1 MTCRGGCPHPPEKK
15 GIAVKM
21 KKEIIC
27 TVCPRGCAVTVE
39 GSENEIKSIEGYSCK
54 RGMEFAKSEF
64 TNPVRILTT
73 LVKIDG
79 VENELLP
86 VRSDKPIPKDKIFEC
101 MEIIKKTIA
110 KLPQKRYNVIIGDI
124 CGLGANIVATKD
136 IG

>member
-1 MTCRGGCPHPPEKK
+1 
-15 GIAVKM
+15 M

-27 TVCPRGCAVTVE
+27 TVCPRGCAVTVD
-39 GSENEIKSIEGYSCK
+39 GGENEITSIEGYSCK

-101 MEIIKKTIA
+101 MEIIKKTVV